1 MKQLS
6 DSIREYTRLL
16 QSDTLITAYTGIIKY
31 MSRLRTYFADKHPD
45 LFPGTFYPGYMDMTY
60 FSLTPASIKNRK
72 LKIAIVYLHKEA
84 RFEAWLGGVNRQ
96 VQSEYIERLEGR
108 SLGRLHL
115 SRVSPGVDSIL
126 EEVLVKDPD
135 FDQPETL
142 TQMIEEKTMA
152 FIEDVLLM
160 IET

>member
-135 FDQPETL
+135 FDQLETL
-142 TQMIEEKTMA
+142 TQMIEEKTMT

>member
-126 EEVLVKDPD
+126 EEVLVNDPD
-135 FDQPETL
+135 FDQPEAL
-142 TQMIEEKTMA
+142 TQMIDEKTIA

>member
-72 LKIAIVYLHKEA
+72 LKIAIVYLHREA

-135 FDQPETL
+135 FDQLETL

>member
-1 MKQLS
+1 MKRLN
-6 DSIREYTRLL
+6 DSIREYTKQL

-31 MSRLRTYFADKHPD
+31 MSRLRTYFADNHPQ

-60 FSLTPASIKNRK
+60 FSLTPASLKNRK
-72 LKIAIVYLHKEA
+72 LKIAIVYLHREA

-126 EEVLVKDPD
+126 EEVLVNDPD
-135 FDQPETL
+135 FDQPEAL
-142 TQMIEEKTMA
+142 TQMIDEKTIA